1 MSIWEAFGMG
11 RHKGFSREAGLLLD
25 EAVELAGSMG
35 CARADTGHLLL
46 AMLQTDRGP
55 AGRFLAGK
63 NITEPAVRR
72 QLAENRR
79 GPAQH
84 LDRHAMA
91 PDLRRTM
98 DYALI
103 GAQNAHVSRAEP
115 EHLLCAMLEDDGCTA
130 GLLLLAAPQMLG
142 MELAGL
148 PTLAFVNGSIIR
160 YDAERIANFNEAVAL
175 VNTDRIFPGV
185 TIDGINVGGM
195 TRADAESALGQG
207 GVDNSSVNLHVVAD
221 AYTYDITGY
230 DVPLYRNVSE
240 MAAVAYAAG
249 RGNTTALRGSGRTP
263 LSERV
268 ATIRAMQQ
276 SPVTLQTQITYDRD
290 AVRKIAENIAADVT
304 CTPVNATVESF
315 DPATKQFTFN
325 SDISGAY
332 LDANSVYQTLT
343 GVLDM
348 GNYTASLR
356 LQSDTVLADVTK
368 SQIVGKFGRISTY
381 TTKTTSNSNRNTNI
395 DLSCQAINGY
405 KVAPGDTFSFNQ
417 ATGQRTA
424 AKGYKEATAISGGQ
438 SVPEVGGGVCQTSST
453 LFNAVARANLEIV
466 YRSPHA
472 WPSSYVQKGMDATVN
487 WPNLDFK
494 FKNDTEWPIYIVANY
509 SKQKCTVEIYGMLL
523 PDGVSIDLESTVTR
537 TIDPPSDTKYVQNT
551 KLAAGTQETTIK
563 KRTGYVVETYQI
575 WYQNGKEVDRKLLC
589 TSTYKAYQ
597 ETVEYN

>member
-1 MSIWEAFGMG
+1 MSNISGGTQRPRRSQQTRLTEKLAPETKPRQPAMRQPKGRSQRLIEEEARRSAPPKTRGTPTGKRPSAPKRKTTRKPRKG
-11 RHKGFSREAGLLLD
+11 RKKRSSTFLWLL
-25 EAVELAGSMG
+25 V
-35 CARADTGHLLL
+35 
-46 AMLQTDRGP
+46 MLISLT
-55 AGRFLAGK
+55 
-63 NITEPAVRR
+63 
-72 QLAENRR
+72 
-79 GPAQH
+79 
-84 LDRHAMA
+84 
-91 PDLRRTM
+91 
-98 DYALI
+98 
-103 GAQNAHVSRAEP
+103 
-115 EHLLCAMLEDDGCTA
+115 CTA

-142 MELAGL
+142 MELSGL

-195 TRADAESALGQG
+195 TRAEAESALGQG
-207 GVDNSSVNLHVVAD
+207 GVDNNSVHLHVVAD

-290 AVRKIAENIAADVT
+290 TVRKIAENIAADVT

>member
-1 MSIWEAFGMG
+1 MSNLTPNGQTPRPRRAQQSAVPESKPRQPAMRQPKGRSQRLIQEEESRKAAPKASTVKRTAKPAASRKKPARKARKGRKKGISTVIWLM
-11 RHKGFSREAGLLLD
+11 
-25 EAVELAGSMG
+25 
-35 CARADTGHLLL
+35 
-46 AMLQTDRGP
+46 
-55 AGRFLAGK
+55 
-63 NITEPAVRR
+63 I
-72 QLAENRR
+72 
-79 GPAQH
+79 
-84 LDRHAMA
+84 
-91 PDLRRTM
+91 
-98 DYALI
+98 ALI
-103 GAQNAHVSRAEP
+103 S
-115 EHLLCAMLEDDGCTA
+115 LTCTA

-142 MELAGL
+142 MELSGL
-148 PTLAFVNGSIIR
+148 PTLAFVNGSIIQ
-160 YDAERIANFNEAVAL
+160 YDAERVANFSEAVAL

-185 TIDGINVGGM
+185 TIDGIDVGGM
-195 TRADAESALGQG
+195 TRAEAESALGQG
-207 GVDNSSVNLHVVAD
+207 GVDNSRVNLHVQAD
-221 AYTYDITGY
+221 AYTYDITGD

-240 MAAVAYAAG
+240 MTAVAYAAG

-268 ATIRAMQQ
+268 ASIRAMQQ
-276 SPVTLQTQITYDRD
+276 SPVTLTTQVTYDHD

-304 CTPVNATVESF
+304 CSPVNATVESF
-315 DPATKQFTFN
+315 DVSTKQFTFN
-325 SDISGAY
+325 SDISGAE
-332 LDANSVYQTLT
+332 LDANTVYQTLT
-343 GVLDM
+343 GVLDT

-368 SQIVGKFGRISTY
+368 TQIVGKFGKISEY
-381 TTKTTSNSNRNTNI
+381 TTKTTSNANRNTNI

-405 KVAPGDTFSFNQ
+405 RVDPGDTFSFNQ

-494 FKNDTEWPIYIVANY
+494 FKNDTEWPIYIVASY
-509 SKQKCTVEIYGMLL
+509 SKQKCTVAIYGMLL
-523 PDGVSIDLESTVTR
+523 PDGVTIDLESTVTR
-537 TIDPPSDTKYVQNT
+537 TIDPPSETKYVQNT
-551 KLAAGTQETTIK
+551 KLAAGTQQTTIK
-563 KRTGYVVETYQI
+563 KRTGYVVETYQV
-575 WYQNGKEVDRKLLC
+575 WYQNGKEIDRNLLC